1 MQPDES
7 VEIGERE
14 LVLYCYNEN
23 YGGLLET
30 NDYNESVDYDGTITE
45 QDSSFEYSD
54 YTDINFT
61 APNDTTASS
70 DTVDLCSLYWSEG
83 MYDNH
88 QVPMAL
94 AYGLFAAVGM
104 CSNFVIFYV
113 LISEHRGNQRK
124 TPSQAFVLS
133 LCLADTFQLSSL
145 PFKMDVRLWWGCW
158 RYGKIACV
166 FHNSVTNINLFVS
179 VFFLVM
185 LSIDRYVVIMPP
197 DKLKCLKKARAHP
210 HYVVVT
216 TLMIWSCAFLLAI
229 PTLTHSIFTN
239 NQCTVKWARDDD
251 APIEEAHI
259 CRICSRNKTECANA
273 TLTEAQHTYINETY
287 IIPKPDYCTADNH
300 IELIHSS
307 CFCPTDPRYKQVYT
321 TKTKNAT
328 YPCSTYQVYSS

>member
-1 MQPDES
+1 M
-7 VEIGERE
+7 
-14 LVLYCYNEN
+14 
-23 YGGLLET
+23 
-30 NDYNESVDYDGTITE
+30 
-45 QDSSFEYSD
+45 
-54 YTDINFT
+54 
-61 APNDTTASS
+61 
-70 DTVDLCSLYWSEG
+70 
-83 MYDNH
+83 
-88 QVPMAL
+88 
-94 AYGLFAAVGM
+94 
-104 CSNFVIFYV
+104 
-113 LISEHRGNQRK
+113 
-124 TPSQAFVLS
+124 
-133 LCLADTFQLSSL
+133 
-145 PFKMDVRLWWGCW
+145 
-158 RYGKIACV
+158 
-166 FHNSVTNINLFVS
+166 TNINLFVS

-328 YPCSTYQVYSS
+328 YPCSTYQVFSS

>member
-1 MQPDES
+1 MVSHSAQCVIPYES
-7 VEIGERE
+7 KF
-14 LVLYCYNEN
+14 N
-23 YGGLLET
+23 
-30 NDYNESVDYDGTITE
+30 
-45 QDSSFEYSD
+45 
-54 YTDINFT
+54 
-61 APNDTTASS
+61 
-70 DTVDLCSLYWSEG
+70 
-83 MYDNH
+83 
-88 QVPMAL
+88 
-94 AYGLFAAVGM
+94 
-104 CSNFVIFYV
+104 
-113 LISEHRGNQRK
+113 
-124 TPSQAFVLS
+124 AF
-133 LCLADTFQLSSL
+133 
-145 PFKMDVRLWWGCW
+145 R

-210 HYVVVT
+210 HYVIVT

-259 CRICSRNKTECANA
+259 CRICSHNKTECANA
-273 TLTEAQHTYINETY
+273 TLTKAQQTYINETY
-287 IIPKPDYCTADNH
+287 IIPKKDYCTADNH

-321 TKTKNAT
+321 TNSINAT
-328 YPCSTYQVYSS
+328 NPFSTYQAFSS